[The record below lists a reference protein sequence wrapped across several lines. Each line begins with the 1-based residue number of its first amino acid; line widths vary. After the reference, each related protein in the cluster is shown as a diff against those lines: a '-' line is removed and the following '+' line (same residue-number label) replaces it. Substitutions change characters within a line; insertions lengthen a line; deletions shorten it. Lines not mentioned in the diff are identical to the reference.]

1 MMKKTVV
8 DLIEILMKIETEAF
22 MTVSRQTELFLLSVG
37 IGAALGVVYDV
48 FRALRAMLPPLGK
61 TVPTA
66 VCDIIYMIIAGLFI
80 YLFSLIAAGGEIR
93 GYYWLGALL
102 GWIIYIFTVGAAV
115 IGVIRTVFSFIYKC
129 LSKVYMIISK
139 PFIVM
144 LQKTREKT
152 NRIFVINAKK
162 IHINCKKNKK
172 HLKNIGVMM
181 YNKIIK
187 IK

>member
-1 MMKKTVV
+1 M
-8 DLIEILMKIETEAF
+8 IEILMKIETEAF

-37 IGAALGVVYDV
+37 VGAALGVVYDV

-66 VCDIIYMIIAGLFI
+66 ICDIIYMIIAGAAI
-80 YLFSLIAAGGEIR
+80 YLFSLTAAGGEIR

-115 IGVIRTVFSFIYKC
+115 IGVIRAVFSSVYKVLRKIYG
-129 LSKVYMIISK
+129 VISK

-144 LQKTREKT
+144 LQKLREKT
-152 NRIFVINAKK
+152 GRFFVINAKK
-162 IHINCKKNKK
+162 MHIKCKKSKN
-172 HLKNIGVMM
+172 HLKNIKEMM
-181 YNKIIK
+181 YNKTIK